1 MKTII
6 LTVTETRT
14 CAIPM
19 PAIKKELNL
28 NKDDDE
34 DFIMYDLSHCS
45 EEEIV
50 KLCAKGVQIDNKIQ
64 NVMIET
70 VNF

>member
-28 NKDDDE
+28 NKDYDE

-45 EEEIV
+45 EEEIA